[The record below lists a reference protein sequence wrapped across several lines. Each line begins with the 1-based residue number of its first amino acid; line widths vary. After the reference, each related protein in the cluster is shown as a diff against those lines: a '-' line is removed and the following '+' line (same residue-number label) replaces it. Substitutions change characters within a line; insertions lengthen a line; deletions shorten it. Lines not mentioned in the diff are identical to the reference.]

1 MQLHLDKRTGL
12 AYRALLLLDRQH
24 DTVTPGRDLATSLEV
39 STEYLNKVMAP
50 LKHAGWVRATRGPAG
65 GYRVTT
71 NLEELC
77 ILDLIEAVE
86 GRVDRDRCM
95 HGDAR
100 NPATELC
107 TLHDPWI
114 RARDALLSE
123 LEETPIA
130 VAGLSSPMKGE

>member
-1 MQLHLDKRTGL
+1 MQLHLDRRTEL
-12 AYRALLLLDRQH
+12 AYQALLILDEHH
-24 DTVTPGRDLATSLEV
+24 DTVTPGRDLAERLDV
-39 STEYLNKVMAP
+39 SNEYLRKVMRP
-50 LKHAGWVRATRGPAG
+50 LKRAGWVRATRGPSG

-86 GRVDRDRCM
+86 GRVDRERCM

-100 NPATELC
+100 NPAPELC
-107 TLHDPWI
+107 TLHDPWV
-114 RARDALLSE
+114 RARDALLTE

-130 VAGLSSPMKGE
+130 VAGLSSPTKGE

>member
-1 MQLHLDKRTGL
+1 MQLHLDQRTEL
-12 AYRALLLLDRQH
+12 AYQALLILDGAGT
-24 DTVTPGRDLATSLEV
+24 DYLTSREIAERL
-39 STEYLNKVMAP
+39 SLSADYLTKVLAP
-50 LKHAGWVRATRGPAG
+50 LGRAGWIVSSTGPKG
-65 GYRVTT
+65 GYRLSA

-86 GRVDRDRCM
+86 GRVDRTRCM
-95 HGDAR
+95 HGDSR

-107 TLHDPWI
+107 TLHDPWV

-130 VAGLSSPMKGE
+130 VAGLSSPSEGE